1 MTLKVAL
8 QGARGAF
15 ALDVAFEVPADG
27 VTALVG
33 RSGSGKTSV
42 LRAVAGLDRHRGT
55 VSFNGAVWQDA
66 RSFVPPERRHVG
78 FVPQGIGLLPH
89 LSVAANLAYAA
100 KRAPAGPF
108 GRADVVARTGIGA
121 LLNRR
126 PITLSG
132 GEAQRASLARA
143 LLGQPRL
150 LLLDEPLSG
159 VDTEGRAELL
169 AALEMLLR
177 GLGVPVVMVTHDL
190 AEAERLADRTVQMS
204 LGRVVA

>member
-1 MTLKVAL
+1 MTLKVEL
-8 QGARGAF
+8 QGARGSF

-55 VSFNGAVWQDA
+55 VGFDGAVWQDA
-66 RSFVPPERRHVG
+66 RSFVPAERRHVG

-89 LSVAANLAYAA
+89 LTVAANLAYAA
-100 KRAPAGPF
+100 RRALAGPF
-108 GRADVVARTGIGA
+108 DRADVIDRTGIGT
-121 LLNRR
+121 LLDRR
-126 PITLSG
+126 PMSLSG

-169 AALEMLLR
+169 AALEVLLR

-190 AEAERLADRTVQMS
+190 DEAERLADRTVR
-204 LGRVVA
+204 LGGGRVLG

>member
-1 MTLKVAL
+1 MTLAVAL
-8 QGARGAF
+8 QGARGDF
-15 ALDVAFEVPADG
+15 ALDVAFEVPSDG

-55 VSFNGAVWQDA
+55 VSFGEAVWQDA
-66 RSFVPPERRHVG
+66 KTFVLPERRHVG

-89 LSVAANLAYAA
+89 LTVAANLAYAA

-108 GRADVVARTGIGA
+108 ERADVLARTGIGA
-121 LLNRR
+121 LLDRR
-126 PITLSG
+126 PMSLSG

-169 AALEMLLR
+169 GALEKLLR
-177 GLGVPVVMVTHDL
+177 GLGVPVMLVTHDL
-190 AEAERLADRTVQMS
+190 AEAERLADRTVR
-204 LGRVVA
+204 LGGGRVLG

>member
-1 MTLKVAL
+1 MTLVVAL
-8 QGARGAF
+8 QGARGSF
-15 ALDVAFEVPADG
+15 ALDVAFEVPADR

-55 VSFNGAVWQDA
+55 VGFGGLTWQDA
-66 RSFVPPERRHVG
+66 KTFVAPERRHVG

-89 LSVAANLAYAA
+89 LTVAANLAYAA

-108 GRADVVARTGIGA
+108 ERADVIARTGIGA
-121 LLNRR
+121 LLDRR

-169 AALEMLLR
+169 AALEGLLR

-190 AEAERLADRTVQMS
+190 AEAEQLADRTVRMS
-204 LGRVVA
+204 GGRVDA